1 MYGLLTHN
9 DPHLPQ
15 VFSPNARN
23 IPYIHPRLVKQ
34 PFTSFSLG
42 GIKWQDFSHVFPTL
56 ALAPKLEDAEAAGSS
71 PSWGYAMRWQK
82 TRKGI
87 ASLVKSTPL
96 DSSVKTNMA
105 TRLSGKTNMQLE
117 VFVETPSFWLW
128 YLIFEF
134 MLYVHALYLLTLYR
148 T

>member
-23 IPYIHPRLVKQ
+23 IPYIHRRLVKQ

-71 PSWGYAMRWQK
+71 PSWGYAMRVCHEVTK
-82 TRKGI
+82 NTKRY
-87 ASLVKSTPL
+87 S
-96 DSSVKTNMA
+96 
-105 TRLSGKTNMQLE
+105 LSGEINAARLFGKNKHGH
-117 VFVETPSFWLW
+117 SALW
-128 YLIFEF
+128 
-134 MLYVHALYLLTLYR
+134 
-148 T
+148 